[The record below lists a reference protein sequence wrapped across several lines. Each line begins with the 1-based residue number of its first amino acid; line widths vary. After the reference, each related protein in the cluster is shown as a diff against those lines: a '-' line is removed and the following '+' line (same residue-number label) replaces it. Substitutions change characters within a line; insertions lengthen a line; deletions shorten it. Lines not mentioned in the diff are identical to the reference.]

1 MKLSSRTNLGIVAL
15 LFLAFTALSV
25 AELHGLQS
33 KTSEAVALQ
42 AEKSAVIYKKAVSQ
56 LTSLSGQAEEIIL
69 NTLLESAIAQP
80 YISTAAIIDANGNEV
95 AKKGAATNSI
105 LPSWYSL
112 IDSNPNFD
120 KQVSLGNSEN
130 KLVLTS
136 NKQKSASDFIAVLI
150 KNIATFLVLV
160 VLASILVVFVN
171 RQIKRPVDDTVKKL
185 NEIGSHNF
193 TSPELTTSSE
203 EFSPLAEAAN
213 SLATTLASKFDEL
226 KRQSELFKKEASK
239 DSLTMLANRGAFE
252 RHMRALLNE
261 NATSQEKELI
271 IVRLAQLGNINTKL
285 GMVPGDS
292 YVKAI
297 ANILVE
303 ETKNNNNIR
312 FVFRLSGGDFALIS
326 EAMESATRELILTN
340 IATQCANVSPLRDGT
355 KATYMGIT
363 RFVGSMTMQQIMES
377 VDSALIAAMK
387 TQNGWQ
393 LASEISRVH
402 SNTQWRERLN
412 YIVSQ
417 QYADIMIQPVMSID
431 QNIPA
436 YYETSGR
443 FKDKDTNDVIPMG
456 QLIPASE
463 RLDLIPQV
471 DKLVTTIVLKKLEV
485 TSQQV
490 AVNLS
495 IASIANAEFRDW
507 LVKEISKRKTL
518 STRLYF
524 EIEDAAL
531 IQQREA
537 AESLCRQLI
546 HLGCKITIERFGDNF
561 ASLSGLRAIQPQF
574 VKLSGRLTQGI
585 HTNKD
590 NQLFVSSLVSIA
602 KSLNIKIIAEMVE
615 NEAESVALNKLGVDH
630 QQGYYFAKPALWN
643 VY

>member
-69 NTLLESAIAQP
+69 STLLESAIAQP